1 MTALDDDQRF
11 SKEDLEELEELDRP
25 DPEKSEPV
33 REVKPQSKDALKA
46 NLATG
51 SLMKAI
57 WSMSWPLM
65 VTTISSSLV
74 GIADMHVAGYLGS
87 ASQAAVGVS
96 EQVLFILMIFIMST
110 GVGTQAL
117 VSRATG
123 AEDKEEAARATGQSL
138 LFAVLMG
145 LALLVMAKLGAHKIV
160 GIFSRSSDVADV
172 GAHYLSI
179 YCLYLIPFSLL
190 NIINSAFRAIGDSR
204 TTLIIMLV
212 STTLNI
218 AGDYLTV
225 LNGWPV
231 PGLGVGGIAWSGVVG
246 TSVGALVAVSFLLRS
261 PLKGCTAYMFPAVGS
276 VLKRIIKIGIP
287 AALQRLGW
295 GLSTFVIFFI
305 LRCLDK
311 PTEALAAWTI
321 GIRVEGLVYMPL
333 MALSLAVASIVG
345 QNLGAKQE
353 DRAFKAGWHV
363 TLIGVAMM
371 VFNCA
376 LLIIFADRLSEA
388 MTRDHATAQITASYI
403 RYNAMGGPFL
413 ALAMVLSSAL
423 QGAGDTK
430 TPMIISYITNW
441 AIRLPVAYFFAISM
455 KMGADGAWMSM
466 TLSVAVMGILTALRY
481 QSKAWLKTKV

>member
-1 MTALDDDQRF
+1 MTALDD
-11 SKEDLEELEELDRP
+11 KERQKQANP
-25 DPEKSEPV
+25 PQEKV
-33 REVKPQSKDALKA
+33 ALTA

-57 WSMSWPLM
+57 WTMSWPLM
-65 VTTISSSLV
+65 VTTVSSSLV
-74 GIADMHVAGYLGS
+74 GLADMHVAGFLGS

-123 AEDKEEAARATGQSL
+123 AEDQEEAARATGQSI

-145 LALLVMAKLGAHKIV
+145 LVLLATAKLGAHKIV
-160 GIFSRSSDVADV
+160 GLFSGSQEVTDI

-179 YCLYLIPFSLL
+179 YCLYLIPFSLV
-190 NIINSAFRAIGDSR
+190 NIINAAFRAIGDSR

-218 AGDYLTV
+218 TGDYLTV
-225 LNGWPV
+225 LYNWPL
-231 PGLGVGGIAWSGVVG
+231 PGLGVEGIAWSGVAG
-246 TSVGALVAVSFLLRS
+246 SSLGACVALAFLLRS
-261 PLKGCTAYMFPAVGS
+261 PLKTCTSYMYPFIGS
-276 VLKRIIKIGIP
+276 VLMRIIKIGIP

-311 PTEALAAWTI
+311 PTEALAAWTV
-321 GIRVEGLVYMPL
+321 GIRVEGLVFMPL
-333 MALSLAVASIVG
+333 MALGLSVAAIVG

-353 DRAFKAGWHV
+353 ERAFKAGWHV
-363 TLIGVAMM
+363 TFIGLAMM
-371 VFNCA
+371 LVCCGILF
-376 LLIIFADRLSEA
+376 IFSGPVSDI
-388 MTRDHATAQITASYI
+388 MTNEHVTAEITASYI
-403 RYNAMGGPFL
+403 RYNAIGGPFL

-430 TPMIISYITNW
+430 TPMIISYIANW
-441 AIRLPVAYFFAISM
+441 AIRLPVAYFFAITM
-455 KMGADGAWMSM
+455 NMGPDGAWLSM
-466 TLSVAVMGILTALRY
+466 TLSVAVMGILTAMRY
-481 QSKAWLKTKV
+481 QSRAWLKTKV

>member
-1 MTALDDDQRF
+1 MTALDD
-11 SKEDLEELEELDRP
+11 KERQKP
-25 DPEKSEPV
+25 GSQPVEKS
-33 REVKPQSKDALKA
+33 ALTA

-65 VTTISSSLV
+65 VTTVSSSLV
-74 GIADMHVAGYLGS
+74 GLADMHVAGFLGS
-87 ASQAAVGVS
+87 SSQAAVGIS

-123 AEDKEEAARATGQSL
+123 AEDQKEAARATGQSL

-145 LALLVMAKLGAHKIV
+145 LALLVLAKFGAHKII
-160 GIFSRSSDVADV
+160 GLFSHSPEVADI

-190 NIINSAFRAIGDSR
+190 NIINSALRAIGDSR

-212 STTLNI
+212 STALNI

-225 LNGWPV
+225 LHSWPV
-231 PGLGVGGIAWSGVVG
+231 AGLGVEGIAWSGVIG
-246 TSVGALVAVSFLLRS
+246 TTVGASVAVGFLLRS
-261 PLKGCTAYMFPAVGS
+261 PLKSFKSYMFPFVGS
-276 VLKRIIKIGIP
+276 VLMRLVKIGIP

-305 LRCLDK
+305 LHQLDK

-321 GIRVEGLVYMPL
+321 GIRVEGLVFMPL
-333 MALSLAVASIVG
+333 MALGLSVAAIVG
-345 QNLGAKQE
+345 QNLGAQQE
-353 DRAFKAGWHV
+353 ERAFKAGWHV
-363 TLIGVAMM
+363 TWIGVAMM
-371 VFNCA
+371 LVSCG
-376 LLIIFADRLSEA
+376 LLFIFSGPVSDV
-388 MTRDHATAQITASYI
+388 MTNDHTTAEITASYI
-403 RYNAMGGPFL
+403 RYNAVAGPFL

-441 AIRLPVAYFFAISM
+441 AIRLPVAYFFAITM
-455 KMGADGAWMSM
+455 KMGSDGAWLSM
-466 TLSVAVMGILTALRY
+466 TLSVAAMGILTAMRY
-481 QSKAWLKTKV
+481 QSRAWLKTKI

>member
-1 MTALDDDQRF
+1 MTALDD
-11 SKEDLEELEELDRP
+11 KERQKQ
-25 DPEKSEPV
+25 EKL
-33 REVKPQSKDALKA
+33 PQEKGALTA

-65 VTTISSSLV
+65 VTTVSSSLV
-74 GIADMHVAGYLGS
+74 GLADMHVAGFLGS

-123 AEDKEEAARATGQSL
+123 AEDQEEAARATGQSL

-145 LALLVMAKLGAHKIV
+145 LALLVLAKLGAHKIV
-160 GIFSRSSDVADV
+160 GLFSGSPAVADI

-179 YCLYLIPFSLL
+179 YCLYLIPFSLV

-212 STTLNI
+212 STAINI

-225 LNGWPV
+225 LHNWPV
-231 PGLGVGGIAWSGVVG
+231 PGLGVEGIAWSGVVG
-246 TSVGALVAVSFLLRS
+246 SSLGACAAFVFLLRS
-261 PLKGCTAYMFPAVGS
+261 PLKSCTSYMQPFIGS
-276 VLKRIIKIGIP
+276 VLKRLVKIGIP

-305 LRCLDK
+305 LRMLDH

-321 GIRVEGLVYMPL
+321 GIRVEGLVFMPL
-333 MALSLAVASIVG
+333 MALGLSVAAIVG

-353 DRAFKAGWHV
+353 ERAFKAGWHV

-371 VFNCA
+371 LVSCG
-376 LLIIFADRLSEA
+376 LLFIFSGPVSDI
-388 MTRDHATAQITASYI
+388 MTKDHATSAITASYI
-403 RYNAMGGPFL
+403 RYNAVAGPFL

-441 AIRLPVAYFFAISM
+441 AIRLPVAYFFAITM
-455 KMGADGAWMSM
+455 KMGSDGAWMSM
-466 TLSVAVMGILTALRY
+466 TLSVAAMGILTAMRY
-481 QSKAWLKTKV
+481 QSRAWLKTKV

>member
-1 MTALDDDQRF
+1 MSAVDDEERQEQEKKPGEKTALT
-11 SKEDLEELEELDRP
+11 
-25 DPEKSEPV
+25 
-33 REVKPQSKDALKA
+33 A

-65 VTTISSSLV
+65 VTTVSSSLV
-74 GIADMHVAGYLGS
+74 GLADMHVSGYLGS
-87 ASQAAVGVS
+87 KSQAAVGVS

-123 AEDKEEAARATGQSL
+123 AEDQEEAARATGQSL
-138 LFAVLMG
+138 IFAVLMG
-145 LALLVMAKLGAHKIV
+145 LTLLIAAKLGAHKIAAV
-160 GIFSRSSDVADV
+160 FNRSEEVA
-172 GAHYLSI
+172 AICASYLSI
-179 YCLYLIPFSLL
+179 YSLYLIPFSLL

-212 STTLNI
+212 STTINI

-225 LNGWPV
+225 LHNWPAAN
-231 PGLGVGGIAWSGVVG
+231 LGVAGVAWSGVIG
-246 TSVGALVAVSFLLRS
+246 TSAGALVALAFLLRS
-261 PLKGCTAYMFPAVGS
+261 PLKGCTNYMFGFLWP
-276 VLKRIIKIGIP
+276 VLNRIIKIGIP

-305 LRCLDK
+305 LRCLEH

-321 GIRVEGLVYMPL
+321 GIRIEGLVFMPL

-353 DRAFKAGWHV
+353 ERAFKAGWHV
-363 TLIGVAMM
+363 TVIGVVMM
-371 VFNCA
+371 FTACS
-376 LLIIFADRLSEA
+376 LLFIFAHQLSDV
-388 MTRDHATAQITASYI
+388 MTKDTTTADITASYI
-403 RYNAMGGPFL
+403 QYNAICGPFL
-413 ALAMVLSSAL
+413 ALAMVLGSAL

-430 TPMIISYITNW
+430 TPMYISYISNW
-441 AIRLPVAYFFAISM
+441 AIRLPVAFFLAITL
-455 KMGADGAWMSM
+455 KMGPDGAWLSM

-481 QSKAWLKTKV
+481 QSRAWLQTKI

>member
-1 MTALDDDQRF
+1 MTALDDEERQE
-11 SKEDLEELEELDRP
+11 KERKPE
-25 DPEKSEPV
+25 EKST
-33 REVKPQSKDALKA
+33 LTA

-65 VTTISSSLV
+65 VTTVSTSLV
-74 GIADMHVAGYLGS
+74 GLADMHVAGYLGS

-123 AEDKEEAARATGQSL
+123 AEDQEEAARATGQSI
-138 LFAVLMG
+138 LFAVLTG
-145 LALLVMAKLGAHKIV
+145 LALLIMAKLGAHKIV
-160 GIFSRSSDVADV
+160 GLFSRSAEVADF

-212 STTLNI
+212 CTTVNI

-225 LNGWPV
+225 LHNWPV
-231 PGLGVGGIAWSGVVG
+231 AGMGVAGIAWSGVIG
-246 TSVGALVAVSFLLRS
+246 TSVGACVAICFLLRS
-261 PLKGCTAYMFPAVGS
+261 PLKGCTAYMFTFIGPVIS
-276 VLKRIIKIGIP
+276 KIVKIGIP

-305 LRCLDK
+305 LRCLEK

-321 GIRVEGLVYMPL
+321 GIRVEGLVFMPL

-353 DRAFKAGWHV
+353 ERAFKAGWHV
-363 TLIGVAMM
+363 TFIGLGMM
-371 VFNCA
+371 LTSCA
-376 LLIIFADRLSEA
+376 LLIIFSEPLSDI
-388 MTRDHATAQITASYI
+388 MTRDHTTSAITASYI
-403 RYNAMGGPFL
+403 RYNAYGGPFL

-430 TPMIISYITNW
+430 TPMIISYIANW
-441 AIRLPVAYFFAISM
+441 VIRLPVAYFFAINM
-455 KMGADGAWMSM
+455 NMGPDGAWLSM
-466 TLSVAVMGILTALRY
+466 TLSVAVMGILTAWRY
-481 QSKAWLKTKV
+481 QSKAWLKTAI

>member
-1 MTALDDDQRF
+1 MTAVNDQERQN
-11 SKEDLEELEELDRP
+11 KEEQ
-25 DPEKSEPV
+25 PEKVESAGQET
-33 REVKPQSKDALKA
+33 ALTA

-57 WSMSWPLM
+57 WTMSWPLM
-65 VTTISSSLV
+65 VTTISGSLV
-74 GIADMHVAGYLGS
+74 GLADMHVAGYLGS
-87 ASQAAVGVS
+87 SVQAAVGVS

-123 AEDKEEAARATGQSL
+123 AEDQVEAARATGQSL

-145 LALLVMAKLGAHKIV
+145 LSLLVAAKLGAHQIV
-160 GIFSRSSDVADV
+160 KVFSGSTSVADV
-172 GAHYLSI
+172 GAQYLSI

-190 NIINSAFRAIGDSR
+190 HIINSAFRAIGDSR

-212 STTLNI
+212 STSINI
-218 AGDYLTV
+218 TGDYLTV
-225 LNGWPV
+225 LYGWPV
-231 PGLGVGGIAWSGVVG
+231 PNLGVGGIAWSGVIG
-246 TSVGALVAVSFLLRS
+246 TSTGACVATALLLRS
-261 PLKGCTAYMFPAVGS
+261 PLKGCTAYLFPAIGS
-276 VLKRIIKIGIP
+276 VLKRIINIGIP

-321 GIRVEGLVYMPL
+321 GIRVEGLVFMPL

-363 TLIGVAMM
+363 TLIGLAMM
-371 VFNCA
+371 
-376 LLIIFADRLSEA
+376 IISCSVLFFFADSLSAA
-388 MTRDHATAQITASYI
+388 MSRDQDTARITASYI

-430 TPMIISYITNW
+430 TPMIISYISNW
-441 AIRLPVAYFFAISM
+441 AIRLPVAYWLAIIS
-455 KMGADGAWMSM
+455 KMGPDGAWVSM